1 MTLKRPMKYLTNL
14 LITTI
19 ATLTLVNF
27 ANAGSNALCESDIK
41 AVIKSYE
48 KALNGSDIKE
58 VVKLYAQDGVFMP
71 STKPTSTGH
80 TQVASAYQ
88 YVFKALDLNVTF
100 HFDEIVRKGDLAFVR
115 TSSDGKIKLLQK
127 NKTIENHSRE
137 LFIMKRIKGNWKIYR
152 YMFNESG

>member
-41 AVIKSYE
+41 TVIKSYE
-48 KALNGSDIKE
+48 KALNGSDVKE
-58 VVKLYAQDGVFMP
+58 VIKLYAKDGVFMP

-88 YVFKALDLNVTF
+88 HVFKALDLNVTF

-137 LFIMKRIKGNWKIYR
+137 LFIMKRINGNWKIYR

>member
-1 MTLKRPMKYLTNL
+1 MTLKRPIKYLTHL
-14 LITTI
+14 LIITATT
-19 ATLTLVNF
+19 LSLVNS

-48 KALNGSDIKE
+48 KALNGSNVKE
-58 VVKLYAQDGVFMP
+58 VIKLYAQDGVFMP

-80 TQVASAYQ
+80 AQVTSAYQ
-88 YVFKALDLNVTF
+88 HVFKALDLNVTF
-100 HFDEIVRKGDLAFVR
+100 HFDEIVRKADLAFVR
-115 TSSDGKIKLLQK
+115 TSSDGKIKLLHK

-137 LFIMKRIKGNWKIYR
+137 LFIMKRIKGDWKIYR